1 NEIVKTEKSPAPR
14 RGRKRMDASNEVRA
28 VLRLPSI
35 EDRQYDSATVALQ
48 APDVKAALFDCEGAQ
63 ARRDSISRKLCSG
76 STVVTVRDLERWE
89 KALSDAKKVLM
100 QIAPILER
108 HPICASVVAHS

>member
-1 NEIVKTEKSPAPR
+1 MTNEIVKTET
-14 RGRKRMDASNEVRA
+14 
-28 VLRLPSI
+28 LPSI
-35 EDRQYDSATVALQ
+35 VELQYEVALQ
-48 APDVKAALFDCEGAQ
+48 APDVRAALFDCEGAQ

-76 STVVTVRDLERWE
+76 STTVTVRDLERWE

-100 QIAPILER
+100 QISPILER

>member
-1 NEIVKTEKSPAPR
+1 MTNEIVKTET
-14 RGRKRMDASNEVRA
+14 
-28 VLRLPSI
+28 LPSI
-35 EDRQYDSATVALQ
+35 VELQYDDALQ
-48 APDVKAALFDCEGAQ
+48 APDVRAALFDCEGAQ
-63 ARRDSISRKLCSG
+63 VRRDSISRKLCSG
-76 STVVTVRDLERWE
+76 STAVTVHDLERWE

>member
-1 NEIVKTEKSPAPR
+1 MKTETSPAAR
-14 RGRKRMDASNEVRA
+14 RGRKRMDANNLVPA

-35 EDRQYDSATVALQ
+35 VERQFEIALQ

-76 STVVTVRDLERWE
+76 STAVTVHDLERWE
-89 KALSDAKKVLM
+89 KAFSKAKKVLM
-100 QIAPILER
+100 QVAPILER
-108 HPICASVVAHS
+108 HPIFASVITHS

>member
-1 NEIVKTEKSPAPR
+1 MTNEIVKTET
-14 RGRKRMDASNEVRA
+14 
-28 VLRLPSI
+28 LPI
-35 EDRQYDSATVALQ
+35 IVELQYEVALQ
-48 APDVKAALFDCEGAQ
+48 APDVRAALFDCEGAQ
-63 ARRDSISRKLCSG
+63 ARRDSIGRKLCSG
-76 STVVTVRDLERWE
+76 STAVTVRDLERWE